1 MQRTSVEILGK
12 AFAGNQKET
21 SGEIAGRISEE
32 LVLFLAVF
40 GRQSQKNVQV
50 QLDSKGTPEEITTS
64 TQQVQNLGKKRVNT
78 SGESLGRTA

>member
-64 TQQVQNLGKKRVNT
+64 IQVQNLGKKRVNT